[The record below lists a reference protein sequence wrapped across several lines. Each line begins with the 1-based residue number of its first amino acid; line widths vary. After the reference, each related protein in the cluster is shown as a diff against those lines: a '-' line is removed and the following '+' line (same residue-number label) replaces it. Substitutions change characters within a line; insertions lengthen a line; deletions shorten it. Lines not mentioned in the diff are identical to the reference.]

1 MIWDCPTWRSNQRKN
16 ILTNTNCDLTYN
28 KKTSSTSQ
36 HGDLNVAQV
45 GVQPTNS
52 MIYSETAGMTNI
64 HRCNG
69 DMPLSDNRPPNFK
82 LSSKSLVF
90 LKRKTASDL
99 GYPHFEKKHIMFHH
113 GTVENESGQIFKRY
127 PNINT
132 KYIKK
137 PGNSGCSSLQHH
149 VL

>member
-1 MIWDCPTWRSNQRKN
+1 MIWDCPTWPSNQRKN
-16 ILTNTNCDLTYN
+16 ILTNTNWDLTYN

-64 HRCNG
+64 HRCMGICRCLTIN
-69 DMPLSDNRPPNFK
+69 PKTSNYNPNHWSFWRGK
-82 LSSKSLVF
+82 LRV
-90 LKRKTASDL
+90 TW
-99 GYPHFEKKHIMFHH
+99 
-113 GTVENESGQIFKRY
+113 GTPILRNTSCSTMDQWRVSRVNFFKRY
-127 PNINT
+127 ANVNT